1 MPDQPKTPQ
10 WTMRLD
16 RELKARAIA
25 KARAE
30 GSTLAEVVRKFI
42 EAYVDKS

>member
-16 RELKARAIA
+16 KELRARAIA

-30 GSTLAEVVRKFI
+30 NRSLAEVVREFI
-42 EAYVDKS
+42 EDWVERG

>member
-16 RELKARAIA
+16 RELRARAIA

-30 GSTLAEVVRKFI
+30 GTTLAEVVRKFI
-42 EAYVDKS
+42 EGYVDKS